1 MRNAQITRA
10 VSLPANWTNARTPRT
25 ASRVWSRFLI
35 RHYRAA
41 RNFVP
46 KDMSGLRTSWAR
58 SAEMSTPNRSSFSE
72 RTWIRGTLEPAQWT
86 TVSAWPSCE
95 DARLSRV
102 FSRPAFD
109 PLKQAFRPS
118 PPALGQLGNR
128 KQPLDLIAIAQVDA
142 KYIADGNIMIGPLD
156 NSDPILGADI
166 ALDDDSQV
174 RPGSKSFAKAARE
187 RLVLHPDFKP
197 PARYPRL
204 GDLEHGR
211 SDLPTLSNQRVV
223 HLDSL
228 GGEVFA
234 KLAVCKRSTELPLPP
249 PCVFDR
255 IRVDRFI
262 GSPVRLAICLVV
274 SGEVH
279 ASSGDPTD
287 GG

>member
-1 MRNAQITRA
+1 MIDNSRCWSSSGSGR
-10 VSLPANWTNARTPRT
+10 SLPN
-25 ASRVWSRFLI
+25 
-35 RHYRAA
+35 RATI
-41 RNFVP
+41 
-46 KDMSGLRTSWAR
+46 GGHR
-58 SAEMSTPNRSSFSE
+58 SQ
-72 RTWIRGTLEPAQWT
+72 TLEWRQA
-86 TVSAWPSCE
+86 ADCDRRSCE

-102 FSRPAFD
+102 FC
-109 PLKQAFRPS
+109 PS

-142 KYIADGNIMIGPLD
+142 KYIADGDVVIGPLD
-156 NSDPILGADI
+156 NSDPILCANI

-174 RPGSKSFAKAARE
+174 RPGSKSLAKMARK
-187 RLVLHPDFKP
+187 RVVLHPGCKT
-197 PARYPRL
+197 PAGYPRL
-204 GDLEHGR
+204 GDLENGR

-234 KLAVCKRSTELPLPP
+234 KLAVCKRSTELLLPR

-262 GSPVRLAICLVV
+262 GSPVRLAIRLVV

-279 ASSGDPTD
+279 ASSGDPTND
-287 GG
+287 R